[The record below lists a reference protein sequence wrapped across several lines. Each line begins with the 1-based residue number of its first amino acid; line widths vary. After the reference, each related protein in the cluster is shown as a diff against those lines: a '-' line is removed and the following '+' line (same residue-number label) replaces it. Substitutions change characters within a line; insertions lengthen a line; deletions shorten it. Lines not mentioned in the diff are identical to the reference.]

1 MLTHPYLPSELAGI
15 ITKTLVA
22 VLQQYRKLKP
32 LLLCNLK
39 ATIDG
44 NTFGS
49 FMQTTVLGETSNDTL
64 QLF

>member
-1 MLTHPYLPSELAGI
+1 MLTHTYLPSEIAGA

-22 VLQQYRKLKP
+22 MTQQYRKLKP

-44 NTFGS
+44 NTLGS
-49 FMQTTVLGETSNDTL
+49 FVQTAVLGETSNDTL
-64 QLF
+64 QLL